1 MILIGYGARWLKRGM
16 MSITGLLL
24 AGGVLAAPISAP
36 DVLNNKCAACH
47 MEKGKLQRIS
57 DLRKTPEGWDMSI
70 ARMQVW
76 HKVEI
81 SKEERQALVKYLSD
95 RQGLT
100 PAEAAPYRSLVER
113 RPNLQDVVPS
123 EALGQMCARCHS
135 FGRVALQRRGAEEWR
150 KLVHTHLGQFPSIE
164 YSALGRDRNWKDIA
178 LNEMVPELA
187 KLYPASTAS
196 WKSWQGKKH
205 VQPTGSWQIAGHRPG
220 WGDYA
225 GSMQVRSLGNDRYD
239 VSYQLNYAAGNRVS
253 GHGQSIIYSGYEWR
267 GDATLGNQKVRS
279 VFALSEDGKKLSG
292 RWFLRESDEIGAT
305 FEAVQ
310 VGGASR
316 PAVVAVF
323 PSMLK
328 IGSETRLSVHG
339 VQLSKDY
346 DLGPGIRVISVRQ
359 KNPNEVELTVNVADD
374 AAVGLRSLRSKGGAG
389 EAKVAVYR
397 QFDSIRVEPEF
408 GVARLG
414 GGTNLGMSAQFEAVA
429 YLNGPDALPGTA
441 DDIRLGYVSAKWS
454 VDNFDDSAKA
464 ANDVGF
470 AGVMEQSGLFIPA
483 VAGPNPARKSFN
495 NVGNLSV
502 VAKVVDESRTS
513 EAKAHL
519 IVTVQRWNTPPLR

>member
-1 MILIGYGARWLKRGM
+1 MILNCYGARLLKRGM
-16 MSITGLLL
+16 TTITGLLL
-24 AGGVLAAPISAP
+24 AGGVLAAPISGLE
-36 DVLNNKCAACH
+36 VLKNRCASCH

-57 DLRKTPEGWDMSI
+57 DLRKTPEGWDMTI

-81 SKEERQALVKYLSD
+81 SKEERQTLVKYLAD

-113 RPNLQDVVPS
+113 RPNLQDVIPK

-135 FGRVALQRRGAEEWR
+135 FGRVALQRRSAEEWR

-187 KLYPASTAS
+187 KLYPADTAT
-196 WKSWQGKKH
+196 WKSWQDKKH

-225 GSMQVRSLGNDRYD
+225 GSMHVSPLGKDRYD
-239 VSYQLNYAAGNRVS
+239 VSYELIYSAGNRVS

-279 VFALSEDGKKLSG
+279 VLVLSEDGKRLSG
-292 RWFLRESDEIGAT
+292 RWFLRESDETGAT

-310 VGGASR
+310 DGIASG
-316 PAVVAVF
+316 PAVVTVF
-323 PSMLK
+323 PSLLK
-328 IGSETRLSVHG
+328 TGSEMRLSVHG
-339 VQLSKDY
+339 VQLGKDY
-346 DLGPGIRVISVRQ
+346 DLGPGIRVISAR
-359 KNPNEVELTVNVADD
+359 KINANEVELTVKVADD

-389 EAKVAVYR
+389 DVKVAVYR

-414 GGTNLGMSAQFEAVA
+414 GGTNLGMSSQFEAVA
-429 YLNGPDALPGTA
+429 YLNGQDGQAGTA
-441 DDIRLGYVSAKWS
+441 DDIRLGYVSANWS
-454 VDNFDDSAKA
+454 VDNFDESAKA

-470 AGVMEQSGLFIPA
+470 AGVMDENGLFIPA
-483 VAGPNPARKSFN
+483 VAGPNPARKGFN

-502 VAKVVDESRTS
+502 IAKVADGARTS
-513 EAKAHL
+513 EAKAQL

>member
-1 MILIGYGARWLKRGM
+1 MILIGCGARWIRRGM
-16 MSITGLLL
+16 MTITGLLL
-24 AGGVLAAPISAP
+24 AGGALAAPMSAP
-36 DVLNNKCAACH
+36 DVLKNKCAACH

-100 PAEAAPYRSLVER
+100 PAEAAPYRAVVER

-164 YSALGRDRNWKDIA
+164 YSASGRDRNWKDIA

-187 KLYPASTAS
+187 KLYPADAAI
-196 WKSWQGKKH
+196 WKNWQVKKH
-205 VQPTGSWQIAGHRPG
+205 VQPTGSWQVAGHRPG

-225 GSMQVRSLGNDRYD
+225 GSMQVSPLGNDRYD
-239 VSYQLNYAAGNRVS
+239 VHYQLTYAAGNRVS
-253 GHGQSIIYSGYEWR
+253 GHGQSIIYSGHEWR
-267 GDATLGNQKVRS
+267 GDASLGNQKVRS

-292 RWFLRESDEIGAT
+292 RWFLREADETGAT

-310 VGGASR
+310 AGGASR
-316 PAVVAVF
+316 PSVIAVF
-323 PSMLK
+323 PSLLK
-328 IGSETRLSVHG
+328 TGSETHLSVHG
-339 VQLSKDY
+339 VQLGKDY
-346 DLGPGIRVISVRQ
+346 DLGPGIRVISAKQ
-359 KNPNEVELTVNVADD
+359 KNANEVELIVHVADD
-374 AAVGLRSLRSKGGAG
+374 AAVGLRTLRSKGAAG
-389 EAKVAVYR
+389 EVKVAVYR

-429 YLNGPDALPGTA
+429 YLNGPDGLPGTA
-441 DDIRLGYVSAKWS
+441 DDIRLGYVSASWS
-454 VDNFDDSAKA
+454 ADNFDESAKA

-470 AGVMEQSGLFIPA
+470 AGVMEESGLFLPA
-483 VAGPNPARKSFN
+483 AAGPNPARKGFN

-502 VAKVVDESRTS
+502 IAKVADGARTS
-513 EAKAHL
+513 EAKGHL